1 MKAGYNQSPT
11 VYCGVPG
18 RILVRYRVGYA
29 ASGKPATASIAIW
42 AKRKKSSRLR
52 EIGYVQWSRARSTTY
67 RPRTTR
73 RSPASASEKKG
84 ELDPFANGGAGVT
97 SQGAGLG
104 RGPLLRGPPPLAL
117 RRPTHPAGSK
127 GRMPNQ
133 RASARAARPA
143 IREIRSAGGRV
154 VEKAPTEP
162 AV

>member
-67 RPRTTR
+67 YAPK
-73 RSPASASEKKG
+73 SC
-84 ELDPFANGGAGVT
+84 V
-97 SQGAGLG
+97 SQ
-104 RGPLLRGPPPLAL
+104 
-117 RRPTHPAGSK
+117 
-127 GRMPNQ
+127 
-133 RASARAARPA
+133 
-143 IREIRSAGGRV
+143 
-154 VEKAPTEP
+154 
-162 AV
+162 